1 MSGRPDVP
9 AARDLSGKIAL
20 VTGGGKGAGAAISRE
35 LARHGALVVV
45 NSFHSPR
52 AADETVAAIRSAGG
66 RAEALR
72 ASVAKRDQVT
82 AMFAALAERHGG
94 VDIVVNNAARGVFAR
109 FDDLTDTEWQRAL
122 DTNVHGARWC
132 ALEAAPLMAAR
143 GGGAIVNVSSI
154 GAGLAMDNYLLVGVC
169 KAALEAMTRYL
180 AADLGPLGIRVNT
193 ASAGLLDNA
202 TAGLFPDADAL
213 RATCAAAAPLGGVGH
228 EDDLSQLVS
237 FLASPQARWI
247 SGQCLLA
254 DGGLSVGRAM
264 LTPRRPAPP
273 TAPAEN
279 PPADPPHTAPA
290 PLPATA
296 TAKVPAPGDPAP
308 AAVRPATSA
317 EAPALGSPGGPA
329 ALSTPAAVSAPP
341 AVSAPRPAPSAAPA
355 PVGRR
360 GTAAAA
366 AGRDGD
372 GTKRATPRTA
382 AKVSGDGRRTTART
396 VAVVGMGLVAPGAE
410 GPEALRQRLMEGVPQ
425 FSEPGERF
433 PLEHF
438 WSSEDVVDRTY
449 SRVAGYVRPA
459 PDTPSDTA
467 SDTAED
473 FLTAWTRTAL
483 LQCDAPRLAS
493 GAGVRTACFTGA
505 WAEGSQHVEES
516 LLVETAADGI
526 AEHWDPGATEDPE
539 ALRALLVRWLRSVHP
554 YAGTPARHLPP
565 AALRA
570 AVASLLP
577 APAPVQ
583 VVDTACSS
591 SLYAIDLG
599 ARALLDGELDLALCG
614 GVFSLGARYSV
625 LFSQLRGLS
634 RSGAVR
640 AFDARADG
648 VLFAD
653 GAAFVALKRLDAAR
667 ADGDHV
673 LGVLAGFGAASDG
686 RGRAVHAP
694 NATGQQRA
702 LARARA
708 VSGVS
713 PEQIDWVIA
722 HVTGTP
728 VGDRV
733 ERGVLSEQLPHAWCT
748 SNKSVFGHTGW
759 AAGAVSVVH
768 ALQGMAHSTIPPQ
781 IPYRCPDD
789 APPLRVPTEPVP
801 WPRPADRPRT
811 VGVSAFGF
819 GGTNGHLL
827 LQDAPRPGEAAPASL
842 PATVDDDPVV
852 VVAWSAHL
860 PETPDVADVARRLA
874 DGRAPAAR
882 RSFGARYPLPSFAEV
897 PLPARTA
904 AAVDRAQL
912 MALQAVAALVPPNA
926 SPWWEGLRETCG
938 VFAAHTGVP
947 AVSPDLTVRCHAAS
961 LAEAATRPAPSGLDR
976 AELRRA
982 TAAFLDAVRERTGC
996 GEDTLAGLM
1005 PNVIPARVAALH
1017 DLHGPTMTLDTGLTS
1032 GRSALRAA
1040 AAHLR
1045 RGELELALVLGANGA
1060 AGPLSAR
1067 LHDIGESREPAEGA
1081 FALVLTR
1088 ASVARARG
1096 WPQLAGLGALL
1107 DRLPA
1112 EHREP
1117 DGWSYLGADDLIAV
1131 LRHLVTRVPV
1141 PASAAAAPT
1150 TTPTRPEPTY
1160 PRPTVTDPTSTDP
1173 TTLDPASTDP
1183 ASAFPAPPDP
1193 TVTDPAHPAEG
1204 TAVAVT
1210 WRHTLSWEAAGPCGT
1225 GARPLPARTLVVT
1238 DSRYASDLRALVDA
1252 GDHCRLV
1259 AVDGD
1264 QDPQEAVDRVLRVS
1278 PEGFRH
1284 LRVVADLHSAPA
1296 WPAPPTAG
1304 VLAVQEAAFWAVR
1317 RLRDRI
1323 TTGGTV
1329 AVGVTA
1335 PYLGAEA
1342 APHAHLF
1349 TGFVK
1354 SLAWELSGCT
1364 VRAVVGDSTRPRTV
1378 LAALEDELARPADG
1392 LPVVRHRGATRFVQ
1406 RITENIPAT
1415 ADGPLPLAP
1424 GAVVVATGGA
1434 RGITAACLLGLARHV
1449 PLRVHLVGSSRPAD
1463 LPDGLLHA
1471 PDQEL
1476 PAARARYITD
1486 QRSRTPQRPVG
1497 EISAAFDRLLHARE
1511 SALTLRALGES
1522 CGAGQVHFHTCDVTD
1537 ANAVQALADAV
1548 RAREGH
1554 VDLLVNG
1561 AGLHHPGDITRKT
1574 LPGMRRIRDVKLLG
1588 HHHLRATFTG
1598 ALTPRLWCNFGSVT
1612 GIAGLPGESDYS
1624 PANDFLSAAAHVGA
1638 DGEFTIAWT
1647 IWDET
1652 GLGSGA
1658 IVQAH
1663 TARTARLSRMTTAEG
1678 VTHFLTELRRR
1689 APGES
1694 GEGGNDRLVTFI
1706 GDAEHRSFDTLFPGL
1721 RTTGNP
1727 GRISPAAPAHPSRA
1741 TDDDVPSRPP
1751 AAPVPAPPGREP
1763 VPVPSPGG
1771 ATPAGLLDGPVTR
1784 RADHATWDLVLDL
1797 DAHGFLRDHLVDGRP
1812 TVPGVLLADIA
1823 VQAART
1829 LAPGLPPRAVDDL
1842 AFSAWVRARSDGR
1855 PARYRV
1861 AARRRGSRTACAV
1874 SVTIRSD
1881 VVAPDGRVLS
1891 RDREHFRATVRL
1903 GGPVPLPEPY
1913 GPLTGAHR
1921 TVDDPYYDAASPVLL
1936 TGAFRATDQCRT
1948 TGTGTTARWR
1958 PGPPQ
1963 LSALPRLSTPAVLL
1977 DGLARTPALQP
1988 TPDGH
1993 HTVAVPHHIERIT
2006 LYEHGDD
2013 HDLVRTH
2020 PAGLRLHHSPATAT
2034 STASTQDGRVIA
2046 QISGLRA
2053 TVLAHVPAR
2062 SRTPTTQETP
2072 ASAGDHDQAVGT

>member
-1 MSGRPDVP
+1 MSGRPEVP
-9 AARDLSGKIAL
+9 AARDLTGKIAL
-20 VTGGGKGAGAAISRE
+20 VTGGGKGVGAAISRE
-35 LARHGALVVV
+35 LARHGAFVVV

-52 AADETVAAIRSAGG
+52 AAEETVASIRSAGG
-66 RAEALR
+66 RAAALR
-72 ASVAKRDQVT
+72 ASVAKHDQVT

-109 FDDLTDTEWQRAL
+109 FDDLSDSEWQRAL

-154 GAGLAMDNYLLVGVC
+154 GAALAMDNYLMVGVC

-193 ASAGLLDNA
+193 ASAGLLDNS
-202 TAGLFPDADAL
+202 TAALFPGADAL

-228 EDDLSQLVS
+228 EDDLARLVA

-264 LTPRRPAPP
+264 LTPSHPEPSTAPTPPPPFHTGAAPAPSP
-273 TAPAEN
+273 PFHNGAAPAEN
-279 PPADPPHTAPA
+279 PPADAPHPA
-290 PLPATA
+290 PERP
-296 TAKVPAPGDPAP
+296 PAPVEPPPTDAP
-308 AAVRPATSA
+308 TPSSVRPPNPT
-317 EAPALGSPGGPA
+317 
-329 ALSTPAAVSAPP
+329 
-341 AVSAPRPAPSAAPA
+341 RAPSADGPPTSSTRPA
-355 PVGRR
+355 NP
-360 GTAAAA
+360 TAAPPTQNAA
-366 AGRDGD
+366 V
-372 GTKRATPRTA
+372 
-382 AKVSGDGRRTTART
+382 VSGDGAERVAAHT

-410 GPEALRQRLMEGVPQ
+410 GPDPLWHRLMEGIPQ

-438 WSSEDVVDRTY
+438 WSPEDIADRTY
-449 SRVAGYVRPA
+449 SRVAGYIHP
-459 PDTPSDTA
+459 A
-467 SDTAED
+467 SDAEED
-473 FLTAWTRTAL
+473 FLTVWTRTAL

-493 GAGVRTACFTGA
+493 GAGVRTACFAGA
-505 WAEGSQHVEES
+505 WAEGSQHMEES
-516 LLVETAADGI
+516 LLVEAAADGI
-526 AEHWDPGATEDPE
+526 AEHWSGSAAENPE
-539 ALRALLVRWLRSVHP
+539 TLRALLVRWLRSVHRH
-554 YAGTPARHLPP
+554 AGTPTGHLPS

-577 APAPVQ
+577 APTPVQ

-591 SLYAIDLG
+591 ALYAIDLG
-599 ARALLDGELDLALCG
+599 ARAVLDGECDLALCG
-614 GVFSLGARYSV
+614 GVFSLGPRYSV
-625 LFSQLRGLS
+625 LFSRLRGLS

-640 AFDARADG
+640 AFDAHADG

-694 NATGQQRA
+694 NATGQERA

-708 VSGVS
+708 VSGVV

-722 HVTGTP
+722 HATGTP

-733 ERGVLSEQLPHAWCT
+733 ERGVLSGQLPHAWCT
-748 SNKSVFGHTGW
+748 SSKSVFGHTGW
-759 AAGAVSVVH
+759 AAGALSVVH
-768 ALQGMAHSTIPPQ
+768 ALQGLAHSTIPPQ

-789 APPLRVPTEPVP
+789 APPLRVPTDPVP

-827 LQDAPRPGEAAPASL
+827 LQDAPRPGDRAPASL
-842 PATVDDDPVV
+842 PALVEDDPVV

-860 PETPDVADVARRLA
+860 PETPDAADVARRLA
-874 DGRAPAAR
+874 DGQNPAAR
-882 RSFGARYPLPSFAEV
+882 RSFGARYPLPSFAEIRI
-897 PLPARTA
+897 PARTA
-904 AAVDRAQL
+904 AGVDRAQL
-912 MALQAVAALVPPNA
+912 MALQAVAALVPPDA

-938 VFAAHTGVP
+938 VFAAHAGVP
-947 AVSPDLTVRCHAAS
+947 AASPDMTVRCHAAS
-961 LAEAATRPAPSGLDR
+961 LAEATRHPLPRGLDR
-976 AELRRA
+976 AELSKA
-982 TAAFLDAVRERTGC
+982 TSVFLDAVRERTGP

-1032 GRSALRAA
+1032 GRSALQAA

-1045 RGELELALVLGANGA
+1045 RGELEMALVLGVNGA
-1060 AGPLSAR
+1060 AGPLFAR
-1067 LHDIGESREPAEGA
+1067 LHDIGGSREPAEGA

-1096 WPQLAGLGALL
+1096 WPLLADLGTLL
-1107 DRLPA
+1107 DRLPV
-1112 EHREP
+1112 EHHEP
-1117 DGWSYLGADDLIAV
+1117 DEWSYLGADDLVAA
-1131 LRHLVTRVPV
+1131 LRHLVARVPV
-1141 PASAAAAPT
+1141 PTSAASAPT
-1150 TTPTRPEPTY
+1150 ASA
-1160 PRPTVTDPTSTDP
+1160 RPTE
-1173 TTLDPASTDP
+1173 
-1183 ASAFPAPPDP
+1183 SAPAP
-1193 TVTDPAHPAEG
+1193 VTR
-1204 TAVAVT
+1204 
-1210 WRHTLSWEAAGPCGT
+1210 RHTLSWEPAGPCGS
-1225 GARPLPARTLVVT
+1225 GVRPLPARTLVIS
-1238 DSRYASDLRALVDA
+1238 DSRYASGLRAKVDA
-1252 GDHCRLV
+1252 GASCRLV

-1264 QDPQEAVDRVLRVS
+1264 QDPQQAVDRILRES

-1296 WPAPPTAG
+1296 WPAPPTTD

-1317 RLRDRI
+1317 ELRDRI
-1323 TTGGTV
+1323 AAGGTV

-1335 PYLGAEA
+1335 PFLGEEA

-1354 SLAWELSGCT
+1354 SLAWELTGCT
-1364 VRAVVGDSTRPRTV
+1364 MRAVVGDSTEPQAV

-1392 LPVVRHRGATRFVQ
+1392 LPVVRHRGAIRFVQ
-1406 RITENIPAT
+1406 RLTE
-1415 ADGPLPLAP
+1415 DGSPVAGGAPPLAP
-1424 GAVVVATGGA
+1424 AAVVVATGGA

-1449 PLRVHLVGSSRPAD
+1449 PLRVHLVGSSRPGD
-1463 LPDGLLHA
+1463 LPDDLLHT

-1486 QRSRTPQRPVG
+1486 QRSRTPRRPVG

-1522 CGAGQVHFHTCDVTD
+1522 CGADQVHFHSCDVTD
-1537 ANAVQALADAV
+1537 ADAVRALADAV

-1574 LPGMRRIRDVKLLG
+1574 LPGMRRIRDVKLSG
-1588 HHHLRATFTG
+1588 YHHLRAAFTG
-1598 ALTPRLWCNFGSVT
+1598 ALAPRLWCNFGSVT
-1612 GIAGLPGESDYS
+1612 GVAGLPGESDYS
-1624 PANDFLSAAAHVGA
+1624 PANDFLSAAAQVGA
-1638 DGEFTIAWT
+1638 DGEFTLAWT

-1658 IVQAH
+1658 IVQSH

-1678 VTHFLTELRRR
+1678 VAHFLTELRRR
-1689 APGES
+1689 AH
-1694 GEGGNDRLVTFI
+1694 GEGGKDRLVTFI
-1706 GDAEHRSFDTLFPGL
+1706 GDAEHRSFDARFPGL
-1721 RTTGNP
+1721 RTTGHP
-1727 GRISPAAPAHPSRA
+1727 DRHHPTAPAHTPRP
-1741 TDDDVPSRPP
+1741 TDDALPAGPPSKPTPAGPP
-1751 AAPVPAPPGREP
+1751 SEPTPAPLPGEP
-1763 VPVPSPGG
+1763 TPAELLGEPTP
-1771 ATPAGLLDGPVTR
+1771 AQLPTEPTPAGLLGEPATR
-1784 RADHATWDLVLDL
+1784 HADHAIWHLVLDL
-1797 DAHGFLRDHLVDGRP
+1797 DAHGFLRDHLVDGKP
-1812 TVPGVLLADIA
+1812 TVPGVMLADIA
-1823 VQAART
+1823 VQAARA
-1829 LAPGLPPRAVDDL
+1829 LAPGLPPRGVDAL
-1842 AFSAWVRARSDGR
+1842 AFSAWVRARTDGK

-1861 AARRRGSRTACAV
+1861 EARRRGARAACAV

-1881 VVAPDGRVLS
+1881 VVAPDGRVLA

-1913 GPLTGAHR
+1913 GPLTGPHR
-1921 TVDDPYYDAASPVLL
+1921 TVDDPYYDTASPVLL
-1936 TGAFRATDQCRT
+1936 TGVFRATDQCRT
-1948 TGTGTTARWR
+1948 TGSGAGARWC
-1958 PGPPQ
+1958 PGPER
-1963 LSALPRLSTPAVLL
+1963 LSALPRLATPAVLL
-1977 DGLARTPALQP
+1977 DSLARTSALAP

-1993 HTVAVPHHIERIT
+1993 HAVAVPHHIERIA
-2006 LYEHGDD
+2006 LYEYGDD

-2020 PAGLRLHHSPATAT
+2020 PAGLRLHHSAATGT
-2034 STASTQDGRVIA
+2034 STATTQDGHVVA
-2046 QISGLRA
+2046 QISGMRA
-2053 TVLAHVPAR
+2053 TVLARVPAHA
-2062 SRTPTTQETP
+2062 P
-2072 ASAGDHDQAVGT
+2072 APADATEVP